1 MKLVNI
7 DKLLVKKYYDMDKT
21 VLYLSLIPYKNNTC
35 IKAYTEEGELIGD
48 IEENFVDEYI
58 SKDKVVM
65 FINQSLDDETGLFE
79 YTITTL
85 I

>member
-1 MKLVNI
+1 MKLINI

-35 IKAYTEEGELIGD
+35 IKAYTEEGEPIGD